1 MDANVDLPDTK
12 HRVTAAKTILNLPP
26 IGRKAFTHAF
36 YSFDEASFIAG
47 TLLHI
52 YIYCTMSACK
62 NTAHW
67 AKVLARDFKPDSESE
82 VGLGETIHKDS
93 WICLRDASKDP
104 WIQSWY
110 ELAKSM
116 IHVMIAAARSQLGL
130 EVCFFGL
137 EFWVKWAQ
145 LGDRAKEEFMKT
157 FLGEP
162 GSIDAADWGFREGH
176 PLRVS
181 SFTNLYFFWNLCCIL
196 TNV

>member
-1 MDANVDLPDTK
+1 
-12 HRVTAAKTILNLPP
+12 
-26 IGRKAFTHAF
+26 
-36 YSFDEASFIAG
+36 
-47 TLLHI
+47 
-52 YIYCTMSACK
+52 MSDCK

-67 AKVLARDFKPDSESE
+67 AKVLARDFKPESESE

-130 EVCFFGL
+130 EVCFFCL

-181 SFTNLYFFWNLCCIL
+181 SFTNLYFFWNLYCIL
-196 TNV
+196 TNVRTIIYFHPCRFPCIPQVL